1 MAEGDRVWFC
11 PANDA
16 VAGAPQ
22 GRIHTENHTVGGGR
36 HPQACRK
43 NRRRGTR
50 GRAAEA
56 LLHLFELPPGNAH
69 ARILPAVEKMR
80 KQKAL

>member
-1 MAEGDRVWFC
+1 MAKRDRMWFRL
-11 PANDA
+11 ADDA

-22 GRIHTENHTVGGGR
+22 GRIHAKNHTVGRGR
-36 HPQACRK
+36 RPQAGCQK
-43 NRRRGTR
+43 RRRGTR

-56 LLHLFELPPGNAH
+56 LLHLFELLPGNAH